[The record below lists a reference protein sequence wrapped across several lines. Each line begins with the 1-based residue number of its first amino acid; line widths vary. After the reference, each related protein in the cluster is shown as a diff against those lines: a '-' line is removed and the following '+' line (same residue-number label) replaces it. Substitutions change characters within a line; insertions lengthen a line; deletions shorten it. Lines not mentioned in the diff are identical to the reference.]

1 MNVGG
6 IWTGKEADDGGDFFA
21 FAVAVERNQ
30 REDFVLRQVF
40 RHIGIDNAWCNGIYA
55 DAFLAD
61 FARER
66 FDGADESGFGSGVV
80 DLSRLTNLAGG
91 GSDDDDAAT
100 TAGEKSE
107 DERLDGVIEAVEVC
121 IHDIRPFVLL
131 HERKQIVAC
140 DACVIDDDVW
150 KVFAFEIGPQGGF
163 GGFRFRD
170 IKRKNGECSLVILN
184 ELRCLIRI
192 WTRLAAGGDDVETIL
207 SETFGNGAA
216 DAFAAADDEC
226 GFHNE

>member
-6 IWTGKEADDGGDFFA
+6 IWTGKEADGGGDFFA
-21 FAVAVERNQ
+21 FAVTMERNQ

-40 RHIGIDNAWCNGIYA
+40 RHIGLNNAWGDGIYA

-61 FARER
+61 FSCEG

-80 DLSRLTNLAGG
+80 DLSRLPDLAGSG
-91 GSDDDDAAT
+91 RDDDDAAT
-100 TAGEKSE
+100 TACEKSE
-107 DERLDGVIEAVEVC
+107 DERLDGVIEAVEVRV
-121 IHDIRPFVLL
+121 HDIRPFVLL
-131 HERKQIVAC
+131 HEREQIIAC

-150 KVFAFEIGPQGGF
+150 KLFAFEIRPQGGF

-184 ELRCLIRI
+184 ELRCFVRI
-192 WTRLAAGGDDVETIL
+192 QTGLAAGGDDVETVL
-207 SETFGNGAA
+207 GETFGNGAA

-226 GFHNE
+226 GFH